1 MARIDHLSPRSRHFA
16 TTNAREGTS
25 ISATH
30 MLCLITRR
38 RPRGDASMGTTLR
51 PPARECP

>member
-1 MARIDHLSPRSRHFA
+1 MAHIDHLSPRSRHFA

-30 MLCLITRR
+30 KLCLITGR
-38 RPRGDASMGTTLR
+38 RPRGDAGMGTTLR